1 MLCLK
6 IYKDSLFQFPTI
18 QADEY
23 PNDPYFADE
32 KNGGLRSLHSE
43 LYCELDFE
51 EWLGFNHAKGK
62 LRSFQGGRRKGMQ
75 SVCGV
80 PLGKPGVPADFQS
93 PIHQQC
99 SVLTRA
105 LLLHKCGGPALS
117 PTVRTSSGPLA
128 IQVDPQIQIARKI
141 NENWQLYL
149 IMQPS
154 AMCLQQ
160 TFFLR
165 RVIILGVP
173 I

>member
-1 MLCLK
+1 MWS
-6 IYKDSLFQFPTI
+6 IY
-18 QADEY
+18 
-23 PNDPYFADE
+23 
-32 KNGGLRSLHSE
+32 
-43 LYCELDFE
+43 
-51 EWLGFNHAKGK
+51 
-62 LRSFQGGRRKGMQ
+62 
-75 SVCGV
+75 GV
-80 PLGKPGVPADFQS
+80 PLGKLRMQNNFKS
-93 PIHQQC
+93 PVRQWC
-99 SVLTRA
+99 SVLSRVP
-105 LLLHKCGGPALS
+105 LFCGCGGPALS

-128 IQVDPQIQIARKI
+128 IQVDPRMQITRKM